1 LATEGRTPGRA
12 RVFGSVRVVG
22 VVAGALVLL
31 AVWRST
37 MGFSFLDDGY
47 YAAATLRLAQGARL
61 FVDEMMLQSLGFLV
75 AVPFVKLWTSLFST
89 TGLFLALRLFYVA
102 LASAAGYATYRVL
115 RSSFGQWPAFA
126 AVAAWLL
133 APAYNLFAVDYNT
146 MAALG
151 MVLACVGAF
160 AALRDGSR
168 RAALLGGAAAAFASI
183 SYPPLALAAIT
194 LLVAFWLLGR
204 DRRLVGAAL
213 AGAAAVV
220 VPFAIGLATQVTVAD
235 LRATAD
241 YLLAA
246 SRVSGPLA
254 SGGRLGAVLGKLGE
268 TLLRTWGVP
277 LWAWFA
283 PSFAV
288 SVAAALPALRAPGR
302 ARARGWLLTALPV
315 TLALPVLANASVAG
329 LGSWTFAGNYLTA
342 FVLFAAIPMAA
353 DLRSMGDQMRRFVLL
368 SLPTGVVGMLVVV
381 SLSSAGLYLAS
392 QIVGLAPLA
401 VATVAWWVAT
411 VEESAGS
418 GAGRAAMTLLIAGVT
433 VCLFGAA
440 FSQDAP
446 LTLRERIGSGAFAGM
461 LTNEPRVEFLTALEA
476 LSARFVLPG
485 DGVLFVASPGAY
497 LALDSGTALTNATW
511 LDHGPADGAAV
522 EYYDRIGRW
531 PDIVF
536 VETTVLEEARASG
549 TEAAD
554 PLLFELDR
562 RYRAVETSSGI
573 GFTVLSR
580 R

>member
-1 LATEGRTPGRA
+1 
-12 RVFGSVRVVG
+12 
-22 VVAGALVLL
+22 VALILV
-31 AVWRST
+31 AAWRST

-47 YAAATLRLAQGARL
+47 YAAATLRLAQGSRL

-75 AVPFVKLWTSLFST
+75 AVPFAKLWTALFST

-115 RSSFGQWPAFA
+115 RPSFGEWPAFVA
-126 AVAAWLL
+126 LAAWLL

-168 RAALLGGAAAAFASI
+168 RAALLAGAAAAFASI
-183 SYPPLALAAIT
+183 SYPPLALAALA
-194 LLVAFWLLGR
+194 LLVAFCLLGR

-268 TLLRTWGVP
+268 TLLRTWSVP

-283 PSFAV
+283 PSVAIAV
-288 SVAAALPALRAPGR
+288 ATALPAMRTPARTR
-302 ARARGWLLTALPV
+302 ARAWLLAALPV
-315 TLALPVLANASVAG
+315 TLLLPVWANSSVAG
-329 LGSWTFAGNYLTA
+329 LGNRTFAGNYLMA
-342 FVLFAAIPMAA
+342 FVLFAAIPMVA
-353 DLRSMGDQMRRFVLL
+353 DLKAMDEPMRRFVLL
-368 SLPTGVVGMLVVV
+368 ALPTGVVGMLVVTSV
-381 SLSSAGLYLAS
+381 SSAGLYLAS

-401 VATVAWWVAT
+401 VAAVVWWAET
-411 VEESAGS
+411 VERSLGPR
-418 GAGRAAMTLLIAGVT
+418 AGRAAMLILVAGVT
-433 VCLFGAA
+433 VCLFGVA
-440 FSQDAP
+440 FSQDPP
-446 LTLRERIGSGAFAGM
+446 LTLRDRIGSGAFAGM
-461 LTNEPRVEFLTALEA
+461 LTNGPRVDFLKTLEG
-476 LSARFVLPG
+476 LSSRYVLPG
-485 DGVLFVASPGAY
+485 DSVLAVAAPGAY
-497 LALDSGTALTNATW
+497 LALDPGLPLTNATW
-511 LDHGPADGAAV
+511 LDKGPADGAAV
-522 EYYDRIGRW
+522 AYYERIGRW
-531 PDIVF
+531 PDVVF
-536 VETTVLEEARASG
+536 VETKALDEALSSGAS
-549 TEAAD
+549 ASD
-554 PLLFELDR
+554 PLLFELSR
-562 RYRAVETSSGI
+562 RYRAVEATSRI